1 MAIKLFKKSTINMFN
16 LFKERPHDVKGIRH
30 ILLQSIKEKLQRTQ
44 GGEGGNIMGIY
55 LFINCNASD
64 KHLYE
69 AAVFENIPG
78 KFKVEEVQKIAD
90 DFAITLSPSF
100 KFEVAY
106 TDTFPPQADL
116 ISGIDAA
123 VFVSTKRSGLSNKK
137 NRAFIK
143 VLNGEAENE
152 TYLIDSGG
160 GRINIG
166 REARVQAAGNY
177 VRKNVIAFKPN
188 ERNRSVSRQHAHI
201 EWETDSN
208 SFLVFADEGGIPPN
222 NKMKVRTPE
231 GILIK
236 MQAIEVGHRLQEGDQ
251 IILGDMAVLEF
262 TYSGGD

>member
-1 MAIKLFKKSTINMFN
+1 MFN
-16 LFKERPHDVKGIRH
+16 LFKERTHDVKAIRH
-30 ILLQSIKEKLQRTQ
+30 VLLQSIKEKLQRAQ

-55 LFINCNASD
+55 IFINCSEAE

-90 DFAITLSPSF
+90 DYAITLSPSF
-100 KFEVAY
+100 KFEVAF
-106 TDTFPPQADL
+106 TNIFPPQADL
-116 ISGIDAA
+116 VNGMDAA
-123 VFVSTKRSGLSNKK
+123 VFISTKRSGLTNKK

-143 VLNGEAENE
+143 VLNGEAEKD
-152 TYLIDSGG
+152 TYLIDSDT

-166 REARVQAAGNY
+166 RESRVQAAGNY
-177 VRKNVIAFKPN
+177 VRKNAIAFRPV
-188 ERNRSVSRQHAHI
+188 ERNRPVSRQHAHI
-201 EWETDSN
+201 EWEPDSN

-231 GILIK
+231 GTLIK

-251 IILGDMAVLEF
+251 IILGDIAVLEF
-262 TYSGGD
+262 TYSGED